1 MKLSITNI
9 AVGFVAAI
17 MTMTGFLPAFSKDKK
32 IKPIQNTNA
41 AVLSDEDQIRYNYF
55 YLEAIRQQNAG
66 RYSAAFDLL
75 NHAID
80 INPKAA
86 EAYFAQSSYY
96 SELKQ
101 DSLALTY
108 MLKAARL
115 NPNNSTYLERV
126 AQFYINDKLY
136 DRAIGA
142 YEEIYSRNHD
152 RTDVLGILGQLYQQ
166 QKDYPKMLSVID
178 RMELSDGSSEDL
190 TLSKMKVYEMMND
203 KKSAFKTLKSL
214 SDKHP
219 NDLNYKVMTG
229 NWLMQNGKQKDAYK
243 IYIDAQKE
251 EPDNALVQSSLYDYY
266 KAVGDS
272 SQANMLMEQILTSPK
287 TESQSK
293 ISMLQQAIHDNES
306 IGGDSMAMMKLFR
319 RVMIANPKDGDIAEL
334 NAAYLS
340 LKKLPQDSV
349 NAALKHVLEISPDNA
364 GARLQLIQA
373 EWPKKNWDEI
383 IALSKPAQQYNPDE
397 MAFYYFMGL
406 AYYQKDDHDKALD
419 TFRRGVGEINSQSNP
434 DIVSDFYAMMGDILH
449 QKGQAKEAFSAYD
462 SCLQWKADNVECLN
476 NYAYYLSEEN
486 RELQRAEQMSYK
498 TIKAEPKNSTF
509 LDTYAWILFMQERY
523 SEAKIYIDQA
533 VANDTD
539 SLQSAVILEHA
550 GDIHAMD
557 NDISKAVEYWQK
569 ALKMGG
575 EKAMLTKKIKL
586 KKYIKAS
593 LPTNQ

>member
-1 MKLSITNI
+1 MVVTFTL
-9 AVGFVAAI
+9 
-17 MTMTGFLPAFSKDKK
+17 MTVSFPAFAKDKK
-32 IKPIQNTNA
+32 VKPAQNADVST
-41 AVLSDEDQIRYNYF
+41 LSEADQIRYNYF
-55 YLEAIRQQNAG
+55 YLEAIRQQNASH
-66 RYSAAFDLL
+66 YSAAFDLL
-75 NHAID
+75 NHAIG

-86 EAYFAQSSYY
+86 EAYFAQSSYF

-101 DSLALTY
+101 DSLALLY

-115 NPNNSTYLERV
+115 NPDNSTYLERV

-136 DRAIGA
+136 DRAIDA

-152 RTDVLGILGQLYQQ
+152 RSDVLSILGQLYQQ
-166 QKDYPKMLSVID
+166 QKDYLKMISVID
-178 RMELSDGSSEDL
+178 RIELSDGSSEDL
-190 TLSKMKVYEMMND
+190 TLSKMRVYEMMND

-214 SDKHP
+214 SNKHP
-219 NDLNYKVMTG
+219 NDLNYKVMIG
-229 NWLMQNGKQKDAYK
+229 NWLMQNNKQKEAYE
-243 IYIDAQKE
+243 IYADAQKE

-266 KAVGDS
+266 KTVGDS
-272 SQANMLMEQILTSPK
+272 LQANMLMEQILTSPK

-293 ISMLQQAIHDNES
+293 ISMLQQAIRNNES
-306 IGGDSMAMMKLFR
+306 NGGDSLKMIDLFK
-319 RVMIANPKDGDIAEL
+319 RVMAANPNDGDIAEL
-334 NAAYLS
+334 NAAYMS
-340 LKKLPQDSV
+340 LKKLPQDSI
-349 NAALKHVLEISPDNA
+349 NNALKHVLAISPDNA

-406 AYYQKDDHDKALD
+406 AYYQKDNHDKALD

-449 QKGQAKEAFSAYD
+449 QKGQTKEAFAAYD

-539 SLQSAVILEHA
+539 SVQNAVVIEHA
-550 GDIHAMD
+550 GDIHAMN
-557 NDISKAVEYWQK
+557 NDIPLAMEYWQK

-593 LPTNQ
+593 SPTNH